1 MKEKI
6 ERISVNDLHVEDQQ
20 HRLDLD
26 IDALADSI
34 QHIGQINPIT
44 VKKTANGYRVISG
57 RRRYAALHRL
67 QERTNK
73 WQEAL
78 VYVKDVDE
86 LHEELIKI
94 DENLMRVQLGGAEF
108 DESLYRRKQLYEE
121 LFPETRAKVA
131 GGAGKAA
138 ARTGRDRK
146 AAFTADAS
154 QKLGVTRRTV
164 EKAIARAARASDSVK
179 EARKEGRL
187 TPSKVDLL
195 VGLPA
200 KDQDQ
205 LLPLVQAADLAK
217 ARELVDQA
225 HRRGARAVVL
235 THDEEKHDP
244 AELNS
249 LSREAAR
256 LIEMLDDAVREDLVF
271 RSKTRHESVKLLE
284 RLEKS
289 LGKFLKL
296 QRAKLNYVRAIH
308 QRGGARRT
316 IHHR

>member
-6 ERISVNDLHVEDQQ
+6 ERISVNDLVVEDQQ

-34 QHIGQINPIT
+34 AAVGQINPIT
-44 VKKTANGYRVISG
+44 VKKTEHGYRVISG

-67 QERTNK
+67 QERTNQ

-78 VYVKDVDE
+78 VYVKDVDA
-86 LHEELIKI
+86 LNEELIKI

-138 ARTGRDRK
+138 ARAGRARK
-146 AAFTADAS
+146 VAFTADAS

-164 EKAIARAARASDSVK
+164 EKAIARASRASEAVK
-179 EARKEGRL
+179 AAREAGRL

-200 KDQDQ
+200 KDQDA
-205 LLPLVQAADLAK
+205 LLPLLERADLTT
-217 ARELVDQA
+217 ARELVAQA
-225 HRRGARAVVL
+225 ERRGARAVVL
-235 THDEEKHDP
+235 SYDEEKHDA
-244 AELNS
+244 AELTAIA
-249 LSREAAR
+249 REAAR
-256 LIEMLDDAVREDLVF
+256 LIEMVNLATRGELFF
-271 RSKTRHESVKLLE
+271 RSKSRHESVKLLE

-289 LGKFLKL
+289 LGQFLKL
-296 QRAKLNYVRAIH
+296 QRAKLQYVRAIH
-308 QRGGARRT
+308 QRGSARRE
-316 IHHR
+316 IRHR